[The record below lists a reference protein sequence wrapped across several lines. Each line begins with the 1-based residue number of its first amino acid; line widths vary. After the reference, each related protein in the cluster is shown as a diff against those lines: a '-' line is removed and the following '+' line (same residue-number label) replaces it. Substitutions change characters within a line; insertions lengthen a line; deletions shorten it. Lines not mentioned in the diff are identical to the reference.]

1 MVIKY
6 IDKLGNIPLDTRYHV
21 WLGREP
27 LFDDVVL
34 CLPTYFFTFL
44 TSSELSNINQQFGR
58 EATTGSHSD
67 QRLVCLRMDNTSSSS
82 STQQSAKAPSRGLLP
97 GFLRRTFTTW
107 EVNDDEYGE
116 EDEDND
122 DDDDDDVNSSS
133 NSPWSSAPSSD
144 EEDRNTTLTVNRG
157 SGGRKGEVF
166 TTTNNHRAGDDVDN
180 DDDGTRSA
188 MNIGLMKI
196 SDVDIIT
203 STNNTKGGING
214 DGGGLGKTMT
224 STIRSPRPASLRAVA
239 FPPLPSNSIESHN
252 QLEGGLEETNE
263 EELSSSSAAAK
274 FSPSSTPS
282 LSFPPP
288 QSSST
293 TTTTM
298 STTTKV
304 VGNANIVVISSK
316 KKTYREIQFDTMLA
330 LPIVSLRELR
340 KLAWNGIPTYHRP
353 TVWKI
358 LVGYLPT
365 NVSRRETTLKR
376 RRSEYADAVRRHY
389 DIPDDSRTNS
399 EQETLRQVL
408 VDVPRTA
415 PDVPLFR
422 NRRVRRCL
430 GRLLYVWATRHP
442 ASGYVQGI
450 NDIVTPLLAVFIG
463 EYLGDSGGGVDSNSG
478 GNNSN
483 SNCSSST
490 TNNNNIIDECLNGT
504 RVDEL
509 SDEILENIEADV
521 YWCLT
526 SLLSGIQDHY
536 TSDQPGMQRMVM
548 RLEELVNRIDADL
561 AAHLHDTGI
570 EFMQFAFKWMNCLL
584 LREFKLPCVMR
595 LWDAYLSEGEGG
607 FEDFHVYVCA
617 SFLVHFSSTL
627 RQMGFDQL
635 FQFMQVSTHE

>member
-1 MVIKY
+1 
-6 IDKLGNIPLDTRYHV
+6 
-21 WLGREP
+21 
-27 LFDDVVL
+27 
-34 CLPTYFFTFL
+34 
-44 TSSELSNINQQFGR
+44 
-58 EATTGSHSD
+58 
-67 QRLVCLRMDNTSSSS
+67 
-82 STQQSAKAPSRGLLP
+82 
-97 GFLRRTFTTW
+97 
-107 EVNDDEYGE
+107 
-116 EDEDND
+116 
-122 DDDDDDVNSSS
+122 
-133 NSPWSSAPSSD
+133 
-144 EEDRNTTLTVNRG
+144 
-157 SGGRKGEVF
+157 
-166 TTTNNHRAGDDVDN
+166 
-180 DDDGTRSA
+180 
-188 MNIGLMKI
+188 MNIGSMKI
-196 SDVDIIT
+196 SDIDYDDDDKGTTPIGT
-203 STNNTKGGING
+203 STTNKEGVNG
-214 DGGGLGKTMT
+214 DGVDGGGEYDSSTTKTTTM
-224 STIRSPRPASLRAVA
+224 RSPRPASLRAVA
-239 FPPLPSNSIESHN
+239 FHPLPSNSIESGRSSSRREEYDNLHTD
-252 QLEGGLEETNE
+252 GLEKVAEDE
-263 EELSSSSAAAK
+263 VSSSSAK
-274 FSPSSTPS
+274 FSPSSPS
-282 LSFPPP
+282 FSSPPP
-288 QSSST
+288 QSSSSSSTTIVNT
-293 TTTTM
+293 TTRLD
-298 STTTKV
+298 
-304 VGNANIVVISSK
+304 NANIVAVSTK
-316 KKTYREIQFDTMLA
+316 KSYREIQFDTMLS

-340 KLAWNGIPTYHRP
+340 KLAWNGIPPYHRP

-463 EYLGDSGGGVDSNSG
+463 EYLGDSGVDSNIG
-478 GNNSN
+478 GNNST
-483 SNCSSST
+483 SNCSSSSSSCT
-490 TNNNNIIDECLNGT
+490 TNNNIIDECLNGT

-509 SDEILENIEADV
+509 SDQILENIEADV

-548 RLEELVNRIDADL
+548 RLEELVHRIDADL

-607 FEDFHVYVCA
+607 FEDFHV
-617 SFLVHFSSTL
+617 
-627 RQMGFDQL
+627 
-635 FQFMQVSTHE
+635 